1 MKTSPFTPS
10 FVCFLVGCMLL
21 GGLYGCQSSDD
32 AQLPDSGT
40 ANLGEYGELIAP
52 LIKCMNLPRPA
63 DAYNYPFYPGM
74 ASWATLPAST
84 EEKIKACQVP
94 LSLVQN
100 QSTMALIWDLWE
112 FPFFGEPLVTTS
124 SMRQA
129 QAMTNSM
136 KDLQLNAYLEL
147 VNRKDNT
154 ACLTTCYQAMDPA
167 SDPLFYTYA
176 FEALLTADDL
186 LPQLTDAQRKKIIEA
201 ARIKDSLR
209 QADPNRSGS
218 LRGVSW
224 YLIGKLLQTAPY
236 GPFLKEIAGNEKLAS
251 FLETS
256 SSEEATPAVVQTLCH
271 YADAFVNEN

>member
-1 MKTSPFTPS
+1 MKTSTFFHP
-10 FVCFLVGCMLL
+10 FVCFILGCTLL
-21 GGLYGCQSSDD
+21 GGLCGCQSSDD

-40 ANLGEYGELIAP
+40 THLGEYGELIAP

-74 ASWATLPAST
+74 DVWATLPANT
-84 EEKIKACQVP
+84 EERVKACQVP
-94 LSLVQN
+94 LSVVQT

-129 QAMTNSM
+129 QAMANSM

-147 VNRKDNT
+147 LDRKDNT
-154 ACLTTCYQAMDPA
+154 ACLTTCYLAMDPA
-167 SDPLFYTYA
+167 ADPLFYTYA
-176 FEALLTADDL
+176 FEAFLTADDL
-186 LPQLTDAQRKKIIEA
+186 LPQLTDAQRKKMIEA

-256 SSEEATPAVVQTLCH
+256 SSEEATPAVVQTIGN

>member
-1 MKTSPFTPS
+1 MKTSTFTHS
-10 FVCFLVGCMLL
+10 LVCFLLGCTLL

-40 ANLGEYGELIAP
+40 ANLGEYGDLIAP

-74 ASWATLPAST
+74 ASWATLPGST
-84 EEKIKACQVP
+84 EEKVKACQVP
-94 LSLVQN
+94 LSVVQN
-100 QSTMALIWDLWE
+100 QSTLALIWDLWE
-112 FPFFGEPLVTTS
+112 FPFFGEPLVTSS

-129 QAMTNSM
+129 QAMAHSM
-136 KDLQLNAYLEL
+136 PDLRLNAYLEL
-147 VNRKDNT
+147 VDRKDNT
-154 ACLTTCYQAMDPA
+154 ACLTTCYQAMNPA
-167 SDPLFYTYA
+167 ADPLFYIYA
-176 FEALLTADDL
+176 FEAFLTADDL

-218 LRGVSW
+218 LRAVSW

-236 GPFLKEIAGNEKLAS
+236 GPFLKEIAGNERLAS

-256 SSEEATPAVVQTLCH
+256 SSAEATPALIQTIGN